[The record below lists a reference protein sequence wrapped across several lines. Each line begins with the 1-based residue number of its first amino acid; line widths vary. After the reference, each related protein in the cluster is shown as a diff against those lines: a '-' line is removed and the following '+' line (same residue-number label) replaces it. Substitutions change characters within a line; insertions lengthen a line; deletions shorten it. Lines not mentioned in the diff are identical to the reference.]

1 VYLDKEECDKA
12 SQDLPDI
19 ISKKYLIA
27 YSLGQ
32 GGFGEVSLIFEKVKH
47 EAEMQNSVTLTW
59 SNFKLLF

>member
-12 SQDLPDI
+12 SRDLPDS
-19 ISKKYLIA
+19 ISKKYLKA

-47 EAEMQNSVTLTW
+47 ETDVQKSVTLT
-59 SNFKLLF
+59 